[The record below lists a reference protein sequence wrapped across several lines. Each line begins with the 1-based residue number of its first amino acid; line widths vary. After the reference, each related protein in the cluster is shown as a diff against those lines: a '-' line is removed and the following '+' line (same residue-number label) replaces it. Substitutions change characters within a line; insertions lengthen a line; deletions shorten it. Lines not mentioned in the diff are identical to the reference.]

1 MEENKLKVVAHLGIE
16 TLRLL
21 NVKKLLKLENKY
33 MEVVAEVKTLSVYMK
48 CDKCNNGLMLENGH
62 IILTTDP
69 PKYPHKCNNCG
80 YEDNYFVRYPYQKL
94 VPVENVRE
102 MTDEEKK

>member
-1 MEENKLKVVAHLGIE
+1 
-16 TLRLL
+16 
-21 NVKKLLKLENKY
+21 

-48 CDKCNNGLMLENGH
+48 CDKFNNGLMLENGH

-94 VPVENVRE
+94 APLENLRE

>member
-1 MEENKLKVVAHLGIE
+1 
-16 TLRLL
+16 
-21 NVKKLLKLENKY
+21 

-62 IILTTDP
+62 IILTTDS

-80 YEDNYFVRYPYQKL
+80 YEMKVSRKMFEKHGKQLPTCVCGTKMALDL
-94 VPVENVRE
+94 E
-102 MTDEEKK
+102 DEEEETKIE

>member
-1 MEENKLKVVAHLGIE
+1 
-16 TLRLL
+16 
-21 NVKKLLKLENKY
+21 

-80 YEDNYFVRYPYQKL
+80 
-94 VPVENVRE
+94 
-102 MTDEEKK
+102 TTW

>member
-1 MEENKLKVVAHLGIE
+1 MKQ
-16 TLRLL
+16 
-21 NVKKLLKLENKY
+21 KKLLVIQTKADYSQQHKENKY

-48 CDKCNNGLMLENGH
+48 CDKCNN
-62 IILTTDP
+62 
-69 PKYPHKCNNCG
+69 CG

-94 VPVENVRE
+94 VPLENLRE

>member
-1 MEENKLKVVAHLGIE
+1 
-16 TLRLL
+16 
-21 NVKKLLKLENKY
+21 

-69 PKYPHKCNNCG
+69 LKFSNGTN
-80 YEDNYFVRYPYQKL
+80 F
-94 VPVENVRE
+94 
-102 MTDEEKK
+102 